1 MVAERQLC
9 TTALAAATARSNSTT
24 SADHQHDIG
33 GEHGSV
39 NSASTPV
46 HAVGRRTA
54 AQQQQ
59 PQQQQKLLTGTEV
72 RIEKFAAE
80 TTTSTQP
87 LQQMHKTRRQR
98 TTETLH
104 AYTLVHTVGEPR
116 SIVMGS
122 CGNVLEV

>member
-1 MVAERQLC
+1 MAAL
-9 TTALAAATARSNSTT
+9 TAQVHQFTQWVGEVQHSKSNRSS
-24 SADHQHDIG
+24 SR
-33 GEHGSV
+33 S
-39 NSASTPV
+39 S
-46 HAVGRRTA
+46 
-54 AQQQQ
+54 
-59 PQQQQKLLTGTEV
+59 LTGTEI

-116 SIVMGS
+116 SIVKGS